1 MKIINYLILF
11 SVLAIIVVSCS
22 KSDDDD
28 DSTSSADP
36 CTANI
41 SGSFAIGSDTIS
53 GKYNMYDGSST
64 TPECIDN
71 SSSSWSNLLTGGAP
85 FGNTGNTSSLQL
97 ELVITSASSYEKRYA
112 IYSDTSCST
121 AEGYFI
127 LGYDNLTIGSSITA
141 SATSNDQPA
150 TAYPATSNWQCLG
163 IYSTT
168 DNLTS
173 YYNTYATGFLTSGSI
188 ETGAEK
194 HWNLSDD
201 NSSERNAVRHSLW
214 GMSTGSTT
222 RLVFG
227 DHQTSGAHD
236 NWSTSTTSQYNDL

>member
-1 MKIINYLILF
+1 MKIVNFLILF
-11 SVLAIIVVSCS
+11 YVLAIFGISCS
-22 KSDDDD
+22 KSDDD

-71 SSSSWSNLLTGGAP
+71 SSSAWSNLISGGAP

-127 LGYDNLTIGSSITA
+127 MGYDNLTIGSSITA
-141 SATSNDQPA
+141 SNTSNDQPA

-173 YYNTYATGFLTSGSI
+173 YYNTYAAGFLTSGSI

-201 NSSERNAVRHSLW
+201 NSSSRHQVQHSLW
-214 GMSTGSTT
+214 GMSTGSTK

-236 NWSTSTTSQYNDL
+236 NWTTSSTSQYSDL